1 MMVKFKKELLE
12 KIIDNFE
19 KFYIHIM
26 PHKNLVIGNRGLID
40 QEKEKGLMLVF
51 GPYSYKEFRW
61 DDENIYVSM
70 RFSGVWEY
78 LIIPFESI
86 VSVFDDP
93 LNPSFVIS
101 FRYTPEEKEVEEEK
115 PKVEK
120 IKENEKVIK
129 LNFPRKNK

>member
-19 KFYIHIM
+19 KFYIHVM

-51 GPYSYKEFRW
+51 GLYSYKEFRW

-93 LNPSFVIS
+93 LNPNFVIS